1 MNKPMAQ
8 IKKITEYTLP
18 WLVLAILL
26 FFSYIDFFQHPFGF
40 DWLSDGSIDRV
51 FVEQSAA
58 PTLMVGDRLV
68 QVGSLTWDA
77 FHADLRKTFFEGVKP
92 GEITPVTVERNGQ
105 TLTIPWRLPGFN
117 HGELV
122 NELASEW
129 FLAYF
134 FWFAGLLTVVF
145 LRPKDERWGLFM
157 AFNFVTAIWL
167 GAGSGLS
174 NYHLWY
180 GALILRMAIWLSF
193 PIYLHLNWFFPRPL
207 GKLPPLLVEVV
218 YVATLGLMIAQW
230 FQLFSQDL
238 YFLAFLL
245 ALVGSLILLLVHFLR
260 QPDMRREVRLVAIFV
275 SFSFLPSIALA
286 AAYVLLNGKV
296 PLIGLLAL
304 ISFASIP
311 FVYLYIAYRHRL
323 GGLEVRV
330 NRIAS
335 AYLFI
340 ILLGTV
346 EVPLFAMVDLWL
358 PSPDDTLIAGM
369 LGALLTAVLSI
380 WAFPGFQGVVEKY
393 LLGIPIPPEQA
404 QHLYSTRLTGSTSIH
419 KLNNLLRDVMLPSLL
434 VRQFCFLYFDRDLPK
449 VLLAIGMDGKQAVK
463 DNALSKLSAL
473 RNVLTDDYL
482 KTGPYPWVRL
492 MLPLKVGENILG
504 FWLFGRRDPDDF
516 YSQKELPILNALADQ
531 AAIALSNILQ
541 TERLHA
547 AYQDGIQRS
556 DIARKQ
562 ISLELHDGILNKMAA
577 LIMKLDDQSITPEF
591 QESYNELTT
600 QVREIIRELR
610 PVMLNYGL
618 QPALEG
624 LVDMLLD
631 QTYGKVSVVLDLK
644 SDGSRYSQDVE
655 QHVFYMVQEACMNAV
670 RHGNPTQVTIL
681 GYLDAGLIKLTVLD
695 NGSGFDTKERLNLDA
710 LQANNHFGLSGMFE
724 RAELIGAEIR
734 IESEPAAS
742 TSVRIIWKPSRE

>member
-1 MNKPMAQ
+1 MNKPTAQ

-40 DWLSDGSIDRV
+40 DWLPDGSIDRI
-51 FVEQSAA
+51 FVEQSTT

-77 FHADLRKTFFEGVKP
+77 FEADLRRTFFEGVKP

-117 HGELV
+117 RGELV

-134 FWFAGLLTVVF
+134 FWLAGLLTVMF
-145 LRPKDERWGLFM
+145 LRPKDERWWLLM
-157 AFNFVTAIWL
+157 AYNFLTAIWL

-193 PIYLHLNWFFPRPL
+193 PVYLHLHWVFPRPL
-207 GKLPPLLVEVV
+207 GKLPPLLIGAV
-218 YVATLGLMIAQW
+218 YIATLVLMIAQW
-230 FQLFSQDL
+230 LQLFSQNL
-238 YFLAFLL
+238 YFLTFLL
-245 ALVGSLILLLVHFLR
+245 ALVGSLILLIVHFLR
-260 QPDMRREVRLVAIFV
+260 QPDVRRDMRLMAIFV
-275 SFSFLPSIALA
+275 LFAFLPSIVLG
-286 AAYVLLNGKV
+286 AAYALDGNV

-304 ISFASIP
+304 VSFASIP
-311 FVYLYIAYRHRL
+311 FAYLYIAYRRQV

-340 ILLGTV
+340 VLLGTV
-346 EVPLFAMVDLWL
+346 EVPLFAMADRWL
-358 PSPDDTLIAGM
+358 PSPDDTLIAGI

-380 WAFPGFQGVVEKY
+380 WAFPRFQGFVEKY
-393 LLGIPIPPEQA
+393 LLGISVPLEQA
-404 QHLYSTRLTGSTSIH
+404 QQFYSTRLTHSVSIH

-449 VLLAIGMDGKQAVK
+449 VALTIGIDAKQAVK
-463 DNALSKLSAL
+463 ESDRSMLLALKDIFS
-473 RNVLTDDYL
+473 DDYL
-482 KTGPYPWVRL
+482 KIVPYPWVQL
-492 MLPLKVGENILG
+492 MLPLKVEEDVLG
-504 FWLFGRRDPDDF
+504 LWLFGRRDPDDF
-516 YSQKELPILNALADQ
+516 YSQEELPILKSLADQ

-556 DIARKQ
+556 DIARQQ

-591 QESYNELTT
+591 QKSYNELTT
-600 QVREIIRELR
+600 QMRQLIKELR

-618 QPALEG
+618 QPAIEDF
-624 LVDMLLD
+624 VDMLLD
-631 QTYGKVSVVLDLK
+631 QPAGRARVVLDLK
-644 SDGSRYSQDVE
+644 SDGSRYSEDVE
-655 QHVFYMVQEACMNAV
+655 QHLFRIVQEACMNAL
-670 RHGNPTQVTIL
+670 RHANPTLVTIS
-681 GYLDAGLIKLTVLD
+681 GYLSSGLINLTVQD
-695 NGSGFDTKERLNLDA
+695 NGSGFDSKEMMDLDA
-710 LQANNHFGLSGMFE
+710 LQTNNHFGLSGMFE
-724 RAELIGAEIR
+724 RAELVGAEIR
-734 IESEPAAS
+734 IESEPAKG
-742 TSVRIIWKPSRE
+742 TSIRISWRASRE

>member
-1 MNKPMAQ
+1 MNKPKAQ

-26 FFSYIDFFQHPFGF
+26 FFSYIDFLQHPFGF
-40 DWLSDGSIDRV
+40 DWLPDGSIDRV
-51 FVEQSAA
+51 FVEQSTT
-58 PTLMVGDRLV
+58 PTLMIGDRLL

-77 FHADLRKTFFEGVKP
+77 FKADLRRTFFEGVKP
-92 GEITPVTVERNGQ
+92 GEITPITVERNGQ

-117 HGELV
+117 RGELV
-122 NELASEW
+122 NALASQW
-129 FLAYF
+129 FLAYS
-134 FWFAGLLTVVF
+134 FWLAGLLTVMF
-145 LRPKDERWGLFM
+145 LRPKDERWWLLM
-157 AFNFVTAIWL
+157 AFNFLTAIWL

-180 GALILRMAIWLSF
+180 GALILRMAIWLSL
-193 PIYLHLNWFFPRPL
+193 PVYLQLHWVFPRPL
-207 GKLPPLLVEVV
+207 GKLPPLLIGVV

-230 FQLFSQDL
+230 FQLFSEDL

-260 QPDMRREVRLVAIFV
+260 QLDMRREVRLVAILV
-275 SFSFLPSIALA
+275 SFSFLPSIVLG
-286 AAYVLLNGKV
+286 AAYALDGNV

-311 FVYLYIAYRHRL
+311 FAYLYIAYRHQL
-323 GGLEVRV
+323 GGLQMRV

-340 ILLGTV
+340 VLLGTI
-346 EVPLFAMVDLWL
+346 EIPLFAMADRWL

-380 WAFPGFQGVVEKY
+380 WAFPGFQGVVDKY
-393 LLGIPIPPEQA
+393 LLGISIPPEQA
-404 QHLYSTRLTGSTSIH
+404 QHLYSTRLTDSTSIH
-419 KLNNLLRDVMLPSLL
+419 KLNGLLRDVMLPSLL

-449 VLLAIGMDGKQAVK
+449 VLLAIGMDGKQAMK
-463 DNALSKLSAL
+463 DNDLSKLSAL
-473 RNVLTDDYL
+473 RDVFSDDYL
-482 KTGPYPWVRL
+482 KTGPYHWVRL
-492 MLPLKVGENILG
+492 MLPLKVGEDVLG

-516 YSQKELPILNALADQ
+516 YSQEELPILKSLADQ

-556 DIARKQ
+556 DIARQQ
-562 ISLELHDGILNKMAA
+562 ISLELHDGILNQMAA

-591 QESYNELTT
+591 QKSYNELTT
-600 QVREIIRELR
+600 QMREIIGELR

-618 QPALEG
+618 QPAIEG
-624 LVDMLLD
+624 YADTLLD
-631 QTYGKVSVVLDLK
+631 QTAGRVRVVLDLK

-655 QHVFYMVQEACMNAV
+655 QHLFRIVQEACANAL
-670 RHGNPTQVTIL
+670 HHSNPTRVTIL
-681 GYLDAGLIKLTVLD
+681 GYLGPDLIKLTVQD
-695 NGSGFDTKERLNLDA
+695 NGSGFDTKAMLNLDA

-734 IESEPAAS
+734 I
-742 TSVRIIWKPSRE
+742 